1 MHISYIIENGKT
13 AEKLCLPKHF
23 FIALFFCFLVLK
35 THCQTLPLCTENQP
49 TRDKHYPKMHH
60 LVALL
65 IHMYSIVMSALH
77 SYIFRQLLKIA
88 LQVICGMLTSSML
101 LTLERVNAS
110 IALYSLNRNV
120 LEKIS
125 TFF

>member
-1 MHISYIIENGKT
+1 
-13 AEKLCLPKHF
+13 
-23 FIALFFCFLVLK
+23 
-35 THCQTLPLCTENQP
+35 
-49 TRDKHYPKMHH
+49 MHH

-101 LTLERVNAS
+101 LTLERANAS